1 MDRRNQRQQ
10 MQAPGVDSRGL
21 HIPAFIRHPAPMPSP
36 KRSIHIVAGVITDA
50 RDRILLNRRTE
61 NSDMAGL
68 WEFPGGKREDGE
80 TSEQA
85 LVRELREELG
95 IEAEVGDWIMDVP
108 QVYPDKHL
116 RLEVRHVRS
125 WKGSP
130 RGREGQAIT
139 WVAPDKLSRYSM
151 PPADLPVVAALRHPD
166 RYLITPEPETDDA
179 AAHRDWYAR
188 LARALDAGVRRV
200 QLRTPASAAR
210 VALAEQAVARH
221 GGGVQWLLNR
231 DIELAR
237 RLGVGVHL
245 GSEQLLQLETRPL
258 PAGQL
263 VAASCHDLAQLQ
275 AAQRLGCDF
284 AVLGPVQSTP
294 SHPGAAPMGWNSFES
309 LRAQVSLPLY
319 ALGGLGPDDIAESR
333 RHGAQGIAA
342 ISRLWS
348 GDAVPA
354 GG

>member
-1 MDRRNQRQQ
+1 
-10 MQAPGVDSRGL
+10 
-21 HIPAFIRHPAPMPSP
+21 MPSP
-36 KRSIHIVAGVITDA
+36 KRSIHVVAGVITDA
-50 RDRILLNRRTE
+50 RGRILLNRRTE
-61 NSDMAGL
+61 NRDMAGL
-68 WEFPGGKREDGE
+68 WEFPGGKREEGE
-80 TSEQA
+80 SSEQA

-108 QVYPDKHL
+108 QLYPDKHL
-116 RLEVRHVRS
+116 RLEVRHIRS

-166 RYLITPEPETDDA
+166 RYLITPEPDTDEDA
-179 AAHRDWYAR
+179 AHQDWYAR
-188 LARALDAGVRRV
+188 LARALEAGVRRV
-200 QLRTPASAAR
+200 QLRTPTSPAR
-210 VALAEQAVARH
+210 IALAEQAVARH
-221 GGGVQWLLNR
+221 RSGVQWLLNR

-245 GSEQLLQLETRPL
+245 GGEQLLQLEARPL
-258 PAGQL
+258 PADQL

-284 AVLGPVQSTP
+284 AVLGPVQATD
-294 SHPGAAPMGWNSFES
+294 SHPGSPPMGWDTFET

-319 ALGGLGPDDIAESR
+319 ALGGLHPDDITQAR
-333 RHGAQGIAA
+333 RHGAQGIAGIRA
-342 ISRLWS
+342 LWPT
-348 GDAVPA
+348 A
-354 GG
+354 

>member
-1 MDRRNQRQQ
+1 
-10 MQAPGVDSRGL
+10 
-21 HIPAFIRHPAPMPSP
+21 MPSP
-36 KRSIHIVAGVITDA
+36 TRSIHVVAGVITDA
-50 RDRILLNRRTE
+50 RGRILLNRRTE
-61 NSDMAGL
+61 NRDMAGL
-68 WEFPGGKREDGE
+68 WEFPGGKREAGE
-80 TSEQA
+80 SSEQA

-108 QVYPDKHL
+108 QLYPDKHL
-116 RLEVRHVRS
+116 RLEVRHIRS

-166 RYLITPEPETDDA
+166 RYLITPEPDA
-179 AAHRDWYAR
+179 DEDAAHRDWYAR
-188 LARALDAGVRRV
+188 LARALEAGVRRV
-200 QLRTPASAAR
+200 QLRTPTSPAR
-210 VALAEQAVARH
+210 IALAEQAVARH
-221 GGGVQWLLNR
+221 RSGVQWLLNR

-245 GSEQLLQLETRPL
+245 GGEQLLQLEARPL
-258 PAGQL
+258 PADQL

-284 AVLGPVQSTP
+284 AVLGPVQATD
-294 SHPGAAPMGWNSFES
+294 SHPASTPMGWDAFET

-319 ALGGLGPDDIAESR
+319 ALGGLHPDDITQAR

-342 ISRLWS
+342 IRALWPT
-348 GDAVPA
+348 A
-354 GG
+354 

>member
-1 MDRRNQRQQ
+1 
-10 MQAPGVDSRGL
+10 
-21 HIPAFIRHPAPMPSP
+21 MPSP
-36 KRSIHIVAGVITDA
+36 KRSIHVVAGVITDV
-50 RDRILLNRRTE
+50 RGRILLNRRTE

-68 WEFPGGKREDGE
+68 WEFPGGKREPGE

-95 IEAEVGDWIMDVP
+95 IEAEVGAWLMDVP

-116 RLEVRHVRS
+116 RLEVRHIRS

-139 WVAPDKLSRYSM
+139 WVTPDKLSRYSM

-166 RYLITPEPETDDA
+166 RYLVTPEPAGEQD
-179 AAHRDWYAR
+179 HPHWLQR
-188 LARALDAGVRRV
+188 LGAALDAGVRRV
-200 QLRTPASAAR
+200 HLRTPDSPAR
-210 VALAEQAVARH
+210 AALAEAAIRAH
-221 GGGVQWLLNR
+221 GNRAQWLLNR
-231 DIELAR
+231 DIALAG

-245 GSEQLLQLETRPL
+245 GSEQLLQLDARPL

-263 VAASCHDLAQLQ
+263 VGASCHDLTQLQ

-284 AVLGPVQSTP
+284 AVLGPVKATP
-294 SHPGAAPMGWNSFES
+294 SHPGATPLGWEAFEA

-319 ALGGLGPDDIAESR
+319 ALGGLAPADIAESR

-342 ISRLWS
+342 IRSLWPT
-348 GDAVPA
+348 V
-354 GG
+354 

>member
-1 MDRRNQRQQ
+1 
-10 MQAPGVDSRGL
+10 
-21 HIPAFIRHPAPMPSP
+21 MPSP
-36 KRSIHIVAGVITDA
+36 KRSIHVVAGVITDA
-50 RDRILLNRRTE
+50 RGRILLNRRTE
-61 NSDMAGL
+61 NRDMAGL

-95 IEAEVGDWIMDVP
+95 IEAEIGDWIMDVP
-108 QVYPDKHL
+108 QEYPDKHL
-116 RLEVRHVRS
+116 RLEVRHIRS

-166 RYLITPEPETDDA
+166 RYLITPEPDTDEDA
-179 AAHRDWYAR
+179 AHQDWYAR

-200 QLRTPASAAR
+200 QLRTPTSAAR
-210 VALAEQAVARH
+210 IALAEQAVARH
-221 GGGVQWLLNR
+221 RSGVQWLLNR

-245 GSEQLLQLETRPL
+245 GGEQLLQLETRPL

-284 AVLGPVQSTP
+284 AVLGPVQATA
-294 SHPGAAPMGWNSFES
+294 SHPGAAPLGWEAFDA
-309 LRAQVSLPLY
+309 LRAQVSLPIY
-319 ALGGLGPDDIAESR
+319 ALGGLGADDIVQAR
-333 RHGAQGIAA
+333 RHGAQGIASIRA
-342 ISRLWS
+342 LWPT
-348 GDAVPA
+348 A
-354 GG
+354 

>member
-1 MDRRNQRQQ
+1 
-10 MQAPGVDSRGL
+10 
-21 HIPAFIRHPAPMPSP
+21 MPSP
-36 KRSIHIVAGVITDA
+36 KRSIHVVAGVITDA
-50 RDRILLNRRTE
+50 RGRILLNRRTE
-61 NSDMAGL
+61 NRDMAGL
-68 WEFPGGKREDGE
+68 WEFPGGKREEGE
-80 TSEQA
+80 SSEQA

-108 QVYPDKHL
+108 QLYPDKHL
-116 RLEVRHVRS
+116 RLEVRHIRS

-166 RYLITPEPETDDA
+166 RYLITPEPDTDEDA
-179 AAHRDWYAR
+179 AHQDWYAR
-188 LARALDAGVRRV
+188 LARALEAGVRRV
-200 QLRTPASAAR
+200 QLRTPTSPAR
-210 VALAEQAVARH
+210 IALAEQAVARH
-221 GGGVQWLLNR
+221 RSGVQWLLNR

-245 GSEQLLQLETRPL
+245 GGEQLLQLEARPL
-258 PAGQL
+258 PADQL

-284 AVLGPVQSTP
+284 AVLGPVQATD
-294 SHPGAAPMGWNSFES
+294 SHPGSPPMGWDTFET

-319 ALGGLGPDDIAESR
+319 ALGGLHPDDITQAR

-342 ISRLWS
+342 IRALWPT
-348 GDAVPA
+348 A
-354 GG
+354 

>member
-1 MDRRNQRQQ
+1 
-10 MQAPGVDSRGL
+10 
-21 HIPAFIRHPAPMPSP
+21 MPSP
-36 KRSIHIVAGVITDA
+36 TRSIHVVAGVITDA
-50 RDRILLNRRTE
+50 RGRILLNRRTE
-61 NSDMAGL
+61 NRDMAGL
-68 WEFPGGKREDGE
+68 WEFPGGKREAGE
-80 TSEQA
+80 SSEQA

-108 QVYPDKHL
+108 QLYPDKHL
-116 RLEVRHVRS
+116 RLEVRHIRS

-166 RYLITPEPETDDA
+166 RYLITPEPDA
-179 AAHRDWYAR
+179 DEDAAHRDWYAR
-188 LARALDAGVRRV
+188 LARALEAGVRRV
-200 QLRTPASAAR
+200 QLRTPTSPAR
-210 VALAEQAVARH
+210 IALAEQAVARH
-221 GGGVQWLLNR
+221 RSGVQWLLNR

-245 GSEQLLQLETRPL
+245 GGEQLLQLEARPL
-258 PAGQL
+258 PADQL

-284 AVLGPVQSTP
+284 AVLGPVQATD
-294 SHPGAAPMGWNSFES
+294 SHPGSTPMGWNAFET

-319 ALGGLGPDDIAESR
+319 ALGGLHPDDITQAR

-342 ISRLWS
+342 IRALWPT
-348 GDAVPA
+348 A
-354 GG
+354 